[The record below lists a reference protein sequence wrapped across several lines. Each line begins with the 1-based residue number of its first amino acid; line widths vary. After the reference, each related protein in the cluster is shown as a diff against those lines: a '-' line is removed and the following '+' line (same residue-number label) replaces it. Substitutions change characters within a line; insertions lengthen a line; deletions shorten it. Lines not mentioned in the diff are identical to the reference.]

1 MPRYKSL
8 TSLTR
13 LPAIGRSGRAAIA
26 LVLGLLILV
35 KTGSFDAR
43 ARSAMEAA
51 APPFNLKTE
60 PITNGNAPDQ
70 WRRVQA
76 EIGEERKILDR
87 CRAND
92 PCPAPARLLLD
103 IIKEGDQA
111 TGRALIGRINRAV
124 NFSIYPMSDE
134 QQWGVPDHWSSPF
147 ETLRTRR
154 GDCEDYAIV
163 KYVALLEAGM
173 QADAVKL
180 VIVRNE
186 QPNEDHAAVAARMD
200 DQWLILDDRRLAMV
214 RDVDLA
220 QATRSLNLMSVA
232 RGDSFRSRKTDPADL
247 LSE

>member
-1 MPRYKSL
+1 MPRYESL

-186 QPNEDHAAVAARMD
+186 QPNEDHAAVAARLD

-220 QATRSLNLMSVA
+220 QATPELELDERGA
-232 RGDSFRSRKTDPADL
+232 RRFV
-247 LSE
+247 SEPKN

>member
-1 MPRYKSL
+1 MPRYESQ
-8 TSLTR
+8 TSMTR
-13 LPAIGRSGRAAIA
+13 LTAIGRVGRASIA
-26 LVLGLLILV
+26 VFLGLVILV
-35 KTGSFDAR
+35 KTGSFEAR

-51 APPFNLKTE
+51 ASPFNLKTE
-60 PITNGNAPDQ
+60 PIVKGNAPDQ

-76 EIGEERKILDR
+76 EILEERKILKR

-124 NFSIYPMSDE
+124 NFAIYPTSDQ

-147 ETLRTRR
+147 ETLRTGR

-173 QADAVKL
+173 
-180 VIVRNE
+180 
-186 QPNEDHAAVAARMD
+186 
-200 DQWLILDDRRLAMV
+200 LA
-214 RDVDLA
+214 
-220 QATRSLNLMSVA
+220 
-232 RGDSFRSRKTDPADL
+232 
-247 LSE
+247 